1 MEVSTFAVNE
11 MIQHITTTTIK
22 LYDACDHS
30 LSLDV
35 VYGGGGVMFHLHY
48 SRAGNYNTC
57 CTDTANA
64 LDVDFFGL
72 SEKQIIAITKGEECV
87 CEDIKITV
95 DKVHDKVLLKYDMVK
110 ERMAIPQRYLD
121 NVGREIAQAVD
132 DWNLMSMYAR
142 PSHGEA
148 RLLEEDPEAQR
159 VLVLACLHASFR
171 GDNWDRSS
179 GIHDYLDGKNG
190 KRSIGGSKFV
200 ALATRLVDTL
210 TTVDV
215 NEFLHETGCYMYH
228 EPSREPVVK
237 SLFDDLDRV
246 IDNVL
251 YGRLSPSGEYFA
263 HLPRCLKSSG
273 ERLEKMVEHLSA
285 SGQINGDGTLKRK
298 EAKEKEE
305 CENRNS
311 KKPRSS

>member
-1 MEVSTFAVNE
+1 
-11 MIQHITTTTIK
+11 MIQQHITTTTIK

-35 VYGGGGVMFHLHY
+35 VYGGGGGGGGGVMFHLHY
-48 SRAGNYNTC
+48 SRAGNFNTC

-72 SEKQIIAITKGEECV
+72 SEKEITAIAKGEECV

-95 DKVHDKVLLKYDMVK
+95 DMVQDKVLLKCETED
-110 ERMAIPQRYLD
+110 ERMAIPRQYLD

-142 PSHGEA
+142 PGHGEA
-148 RLLEEDPEAQR
+148 RPRLLVEDPEAQR

-171 GDNWDRSS
+171 EDDWDRSS

-190 KRSIGGSKFV
+190 KRSIGGSEFV
-200 ALATRLVDTL
+200 ALATRLVDKL

-215 NEFLHETGCYMYH
+215 NEFLLGSGCYMYH
-228 EPSREPVVK
+228 EAPREPVVK
-237 SLFDDLDRV
+237 SLFDDRDRV

-263 HLPRCLKSSG
+263 HLPRCLKN
-273 ERLEKMVEHLSA
+273 RDKKVEQCITA
-285 SGQINGDGTLKRK
+285 IFLKCEE

-305 CENRNS
+305 CENRKS